1 MYARKYKLSV
11 LRLADTFAPSLILAY
26 GIGRLGCHF
35 SGDGD
40 WGIIANFDNKPLLMP
55 DWLWGYSFPRN
66 VIEAGIRIDGCVGK
80 YCHELPQAVHPT
92 SLYEAIFGIMAF
104 LLLWKIRKK
113 INIPGVLFCV
123 YLIINGIDFL
133 TVEWL

>member
-1 MYARKYKLSV
+1 M
-11 LRLADTFAPSLILAY
+11 I
-26 GIGRLGCHF
+26 
-35 SGDGD
+35 
-40 WGIIANFDNKPLLMP
+40 P

-66 VIEAGIRIDGCVGK
+66 VIEAGIKIDGCVGK
-80 YCHELPQAVHPT
+80 YCYELPHAVHPT

-123 YLIINGIDFL
+123 YLIINGIERFWIESIRVTEKYNLFNMNL
-133 TVEWL
+133 TQAQVIGFCIIMIGISGIIYLNKYKTS